1 MEQIQITINGKEIS
15 VNPDITILEA
25 VHQNKID
32 EIPTLCHDK
41 RLEHFT
47 SCFLCVVEV
56 EGVNKLIPACS
67 TKVSAGMKIH
77 TKSRKYN

>member
-32 EIPTLCHDK
+32 EIQLSVTISVLNILLPVLMCC
-41 RLEHFT
+41 R
-47 SCFLCVVEV
+47 S
-56 EGVNKLIPACS
+56 
-67 TKVSAGMKIH
+67 
-77 TKSRKYN
+77 